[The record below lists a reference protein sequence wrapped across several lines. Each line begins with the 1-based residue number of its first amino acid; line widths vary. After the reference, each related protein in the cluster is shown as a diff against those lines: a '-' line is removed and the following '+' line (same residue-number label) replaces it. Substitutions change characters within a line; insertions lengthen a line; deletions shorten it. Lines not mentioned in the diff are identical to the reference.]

1 MIGGFVDGESRIKCF
16 SMKADK
22 LCEDEIGGEKGVL
35 KHFVFGSKEEEK
47 ILINEL
53 NSMDRVNINNL
64 QKVFQKT
71 IKESSKTNETINDKM
86 KSVFIEKPKDIK

>member
-1 MIGGFVDGESRIKCF
+1 
-16 SMKADK
+16 
-22 LCEDEIGGEKGVL
+22 
-35 KHFVFGSKEEEK
+35 
-47 ILINEL
+47 
-53 NSMDRVNINNL
+53 MDRVNINNL